1 MAIESYF
8 FNAVE
13 TGGVYDR
20 TYNAEQF
27 CSWRDQIVG
36 NGVFAD
42 PSDNLQVMADS
53 DMNVV
58 VKAGEAWIYGHKMVA
73 DADEHLTLSA
83 ADVALDR
90 IDSVVVYC
98 DWNNREMG
106 INVIEGTPAS
116 SPVPKPVNQSRGVYY
131 ELRLANI
138 YVTHQATSISQA
150 NITDTRGWSECGY
163 VAGLID
169 QLDTETLF
177 TQWQTAFDEWF
188 EGVQQTVWDANF
200 IQKLENTWHI
210 PVGTVSIDIE
220 TSYVSSF
227 VYGTDIFD
235 VYFNGMRLVPTND
248 YTVSRSGGHTIVT
261 FVNPPSAYVDCTVVV
276 YKPRQLS

>member
-27 CSWRDQIVG
+27 CSWLDQIVG

-42 PSDNLQVMADS
+42 PSTNLQVLADS
-53 DMNVV
+53 GMSII

-73 DADEHLTLSA
+73 DADEYFALDAS
-83 ADVALDR
+83 DVALDR
-90 IDSVVVYC
+90 IDSVIVYC
-98 DWNNREMG
+98 DWSTRDMG
-106 INVIEGTPAS
+106 IEVKKGTAAS
-116 SPVPKPVNQSRGVYY
+116 TPTAPSLVQTRGTRF

-138 YVTHQATSISQA
+138 AVTHQTTTIVQA
-150 NITDTRGWSECGY
+150 DITDTRGGSDCGY
-163 VAGLID
+163 VAGLIS
-169 QLDTETLF
+169 QLDTATLF
-177 TQWQTAFDEWF
+177 AQWQDAFDTWF

-210 PVGTVSIDIE
+210 PVGTASIDIE
-220 TSYVSSF
+220 TYYVNSF

-235 VYFNGMRLVPTND
+235 VFFNGMRLVPTND

-261 FVNPPSAYVDCTVVV
+261 FVNPPEAYVDCTVVV